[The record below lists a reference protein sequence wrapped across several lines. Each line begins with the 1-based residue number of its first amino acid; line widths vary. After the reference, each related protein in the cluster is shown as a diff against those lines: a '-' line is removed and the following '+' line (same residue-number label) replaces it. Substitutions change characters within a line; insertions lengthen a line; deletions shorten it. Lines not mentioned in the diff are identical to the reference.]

1 MPSHVVQA
9 ALLERF
15 GILISIGHLN
25 RVRAE
30 LGLGS
35 RAGHWE
41 KNGSFLGCSYE
52 EESPCP
58 FQESRFL

>member
-1 MPSHVVQA
+1 LRITWEA
-9 ALLERF
+9 ALQERF

-35 RAGHWE
+35 RAGHRE
-41 KNGSFLGCSYE
+41 KNGSSLA
-52 EESPCP
+52 
-58 FQESRFL
+58 R

>member
-1 MPSHVVQA
+1 VPTPLLELSSLRITWEA
-9 ALLERF
+9 ALQERF

-35 RAGHWE
+35 RAGHRE
-41 KNGSFLGCSYE
+41 KNGSSLA
-52 EESPCP
+52 
-58 FQESRFL
+58 R